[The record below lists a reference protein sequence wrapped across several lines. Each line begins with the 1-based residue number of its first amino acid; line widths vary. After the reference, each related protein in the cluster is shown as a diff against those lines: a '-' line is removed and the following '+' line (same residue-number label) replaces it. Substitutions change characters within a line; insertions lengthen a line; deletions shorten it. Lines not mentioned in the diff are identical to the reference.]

1 MFFYGESIAAA
12 ATNSLGGVTYTAK
25 TVGSAGNNITITYVQ
40 GAAGTAATSAS
51 RILTA
56 GSGANMGQLSVSAKT
71 AGTAGNNIN
80 ITFSFSGALTVN
92 VNGNT
97 ISVGYGATTTLND
110 VKNALNANSS
120 VTNKIIVGSI
130 TNASAT
136 GMFSG
141 GFLSGG
147 TNAVA
152 EEPTAV
158 TDGNGN
164 LNATAITV
172 RIAASQSISGG
183 NNYVP
188 TLVGIVNAAGTSVT
202 ASGTGDLTTK
212 TGAVALSG
220 GSD

>member
-1 MFFYGESIAAA
+1 MFFYRQSELAAA
-12 ATNSLGGVTYTAK
+12 VGSLGGVTYTAK
-25 TVGSAGNNITITYVQ
+25 IAGSAGNSITITYVQ

-51 RILTA
+51 RILTV
-56 GSGANMGQLSVSAKT
+56 GMGQNMGQLSVSAKT
-71 AGTAGNNIN
+71 AGTAGNSIN

-92 VNGNT
+92 VTGNT
-97 ISVGYGATTTLND
+97 ISVGYGGMTTLND

-130 TNASAT
+130 TNGNAT
-136 GMFSG
+136 GTFSG

-152 EEPTAV
+152 EEQTAV

-172 RIAASQSISGG
+172 RIAASLSLTNG
-183 NNYVP
+183 VA
-188 TLVGIVNAAGTSVT
+188 TIVNTVNGANTSVT